1 MPRLKS
7 GRTAYAAGIRICDAG
22 HIIAFRYDDHTVT
35 EVTASRDQLLP
46 QKKRCLEKSL
56 RGCRDESMRFDGGLR
71 YCVSYQL
78 ERLDP
83 GVFLNF
89 HEELLSDCKR
99 STIAH
104 RFPVESRLCSGALE
118 SVANGRRRSEPA
130 RACVPH
136 FSRQLHR
143 SEDAIAVRTVT
154 RDEPNNCPLWLATNQ
169 IDRFPDEQVRR
180 QVRI

>member
-1 MPRLKS
+1 MSVGFARPNSSRLVLHVY
-7 GRTAYAAGIRICDAG
+7 GRSVPPELFRVCAETEVAQDAFSARLRICDAG
-22 HIIAFRYDDHTVT
+22 HIIAFRYEGHTVT

-46 QKKRCLEKSL
+46 QKKRCLEKAL
-56 RGCRDESMRFDGGLR
+56 RACRAEAVRSDGGLR

-104 RFPVESRLCSGALE
+104 RFPAESRLSPEPLSLLRTDLGAGSLL
-118 SVANGRRRSEPA
+118 VHAF
-130 RACVPH
+130 H
-136 FSRQLHR
+136 
-143 SEDAIAVRTVT
+143 T
-154 RDEPNNCPLWLATNQ
+154 
-169 IDRFPDEQVRR
+169 FPDSWRVLKTQSLFEL
-180 QVRI
+180 